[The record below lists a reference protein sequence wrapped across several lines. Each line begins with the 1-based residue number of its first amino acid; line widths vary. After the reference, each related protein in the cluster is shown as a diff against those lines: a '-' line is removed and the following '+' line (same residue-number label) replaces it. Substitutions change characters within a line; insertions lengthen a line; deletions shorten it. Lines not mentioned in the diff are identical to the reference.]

1 MNVRNHTLISY
12 MDVLLLRDEIR
23 DYASIYKGREHRECG
38 LSLYV
43 DTVLETE
50 LKTADDFQ
58 QTNHSQK
65 SFISI

>member
-1 MNVRNHTLISY
+1 

-58 QTNHSQK
+58 QYKNQHILVQLSHIK
-65 SFISI
+65 I